1 MRVFSKALNHNP
13 VTRYVKNYRNKIIN
27 WYFMRKNA
35 PNLEEFFKKFEKG
48 DSVVFSIA
56 FNTPVCVEIMIDA
69 WTEFAQQTK
78 LAIIDNSSDLDASKK
93 IAKIC
98 FGRCPYLRLPH
109 NPEWHPCRSHALA
122 MNWTYNR
129 VVKTIKPKY
138 FGFLDHDCFP
148 FASFNL
154 SEKMGQHSIY
164 GEKRDSEVFPCIW
177 NLWAGF
183 CFFEF
188 EHFVSKS
195 FDFTHRVELG
205 LDTGG
210 SNWLEIYQYLDESAL
225 LFAERGDRVFEN
237 STREM
242 SNFIIIDDF
251 IHFGS
256 GSRKDKGNPI
266 SLTNFK
272 HVMSQMSPNESTY
285 I

>member
-13 VTRYVKNYRNKIIN
+13 VTRCLKNYRNKIIN
-27 WYFMRKNA
+27 WYFIRINVA
-35 PNLEEFFKKFEKG
+35 NFEEFSREFEKG
-48 DSVVFSIA
+48 DSVIFSIA

-69 WTEFAQQTK
+69 WSKFAQQTK

-98 FGRCPYLRLPH
+98 FGKCPYLRLPP

-129 VVKTIKPKY
+129 VVKSIKPEN

-148 FASFNL
+148 FANFNL
-154 SEKMGQHSIY
+154 SEKMRRHPLY
-164 GEKRDSEVFPCIW
+164 GEKRVSGEFAGVW

-183 CFFEF
+183 CFFDF
-188 EHFVSKS
+188 EHFKSKPL
-195 FDFTHRVELG
+195 DFTHRVELG

-210 SNWLEIYQYLDESAL
+210 SNWIGIYQYLDELVL
-225 LFAERGDRVFEN
+225 LTAKRKDRVFEN
-237 STREM
+237 LTGEM
-242 SNFIIIDDF
+242 SNYIVIDDF

-256 GSRKDKGNPI
+256 GSRTDKCNLINLP
-266 SLTNFK
+266 NFK
-272 HVMSQMSPNESTY
+272 HIKSQMSPNDSSCT
-285 I
+285 